1 MPDIDS
7 AESDKATIMPN
18 HWLLKTEPSTY
29 SYADL
34 EREGK
39 AVWDGVT
46 NALALKHLR
55 TMKKGDLAFIYHT
68 GDERQIVGIAEV
80 VSDAYPDPQE
90 TESKLVV
97 VDLKPRERLKRAVT
111 LTEIKA
117 RKEFANFELVRIGR
131 LSVMPVSQERWQR
144 LCQLAQRAN

>member
-1 MPDIDS
+1 ML
-7 AESDKATIMPN
+7 N
-18 HWLLKTEPSTY
+18 YWLLKTEPSTY

-55 TMKKGDLAFIYHT
+55 SMKKGDLAFIYHT
-68 GDERQIVGIAEV
+68 GDARQMVGIAEV
-80 VSDAYPDPQE
+80 VSDSHPDPKE
-90 TESKLVV
+90 EDPRLVV
-97 VDLKPRERLKRAVT
+97 ADLRPRKRLKRAVT

-117 RKEFANFELVRIGR
+117 QEEFAKFALVRMGR
-131 LSVMPVSQERWQR
+131 LSVMPVSARIWGR
-144 LCQLAQRAN
+144 LGQRARGTG